1 MKKVKIAKKGIK
13 PFEVEL
19 KEITMDERIEI
30 NDMIFDS
37 DLPKN
42 FSFFVKLI
50 EIGTELSKDDLH
62 KFSNDEIYAIADE
75 VIASANKKK

>member
-1 MKKVKIAKKGIK
+1 MKKVKISKKGIN
-13 PFEVEL
+13 PFELEL

-37 DLPKN
+37 KLAKN

-75 VIASANKKK
+75 VISSANKKK

>member
-37 DLPKN
+37 NLPKK

>member
-37 DLPKN
+37 NLPKN

-50 EIGTELSKDDLH
+50 EIGTELSKDDLN

>member
-1 MKKVKIAKKGIK
+1 MKKVNIAKKGIK

-50 EIGTELSKDDLH
+50 EIGTELSKDDLN

>member
-50 EIGTELSKDDLH
+50 EIGTELSKDDLN

>member
-62 KFSNDEIYAIADE
+62 KFSNDEIYAI
-75 VIASANKKK
+75 S

>member
-37 DLPKN
+37 NLPKN

>member
-37 DLPKN
+37 NLPKN

-50 EIGTELSKDDLH
+50 EIGTKLSKDDLN

>member
-37 DLPKN
+37 NLPKN

-75 VIASANKKK
+75 GIASANKKK